1 VVLSGFCSPAR
12 RPASVAPVC
21 HSAKDLTPGLGS
33 GSNGAREALMRVL
46 LFATVVVT
54 AILFDLRTGHAYYG
68 NGPWCAV
75 ESVGFSTVIQDCS
88 MRDFEQCR
96 LLTIAGNRGF
106 CTPNPYWTGPH
117 EPVEPRRRTHK
128 RRTRAH

>member
-1 VVLSGFCSPAR
+1 
-12 RPASVAPVC
+12 
-21 HSAKDLTPGLGS
+21 
-33 GSNGAREALMRVL
+33 MRVL
-46 LFATVVVT
+46 LFAAAVVT
-54 AILFDLRTGHAYYG
+54 AMLFDLRAGHAYYG

-106 CTPNPYWTGPH
+106 CTPNPYWTGAH
-117 EPVEPRRRTHK
+117 DPVEPRRRTHK
-128 RRTRAH
+128 RRARAR